1 MHRVFRVERKSRRI
15 RDCPDNAASGTDGGF
30 ADLSSFTLSV
40 SLLVLI
46 LCGGRVQWSQSL
58 DPVKFAFAVRISY
71 VDVESVTLQILEI
84 VNC

>member
-1 MHRVFRVERKSRRI
+1 
-15 RDCPDNAASGTDGGF
+15 
-30 ADLSSFTLSV
+30 LSV